1 MAIILASKSPRRRE
15 LLAQM
20 GLTDFQ
26 VIPAVG
32 EETADPNLA
41 PPELAEALALHKARE
56 VARNHAAHGDL
67 VIGADTIV
75 VLDGKVLGK
84 PRDAAHALEM
94 AHGPVRPAAPR
105 LYRRGPAPGRSG
117 TSRPR
122 GHPGPLLP
130 PDPGGDAP
138 LHRHR

>member
-41 PPELAEALALHKARE
+41 PPELAEALAP
-56 VARNHAAHGDL
+56 L
-67 VIGADTIV
+67 V
-75 VLDGKVLGK
+75 
-84 PRDAAHALEM
+84 
-94 AHGPVRPAAPR
+94 
-105 LYRRGPAPGRSG
+105 RS
-117 TSRPR
+117 
-122 GHPGPLLP
+122 LLT
-130 PDPGGDAP
+130 
-138 LHRHR
+138 